1 MQGRLVAAAAA
12 TTRRGEDS
20 GERSVLV
27 QAIEQ
32 GEDDGQAAAAQNAV
46 AETPVFRAQN
56 EQSNEN
62 PRGGITLCAAI
73 HIKNLLCF
81 HRRGY
86 VKSTPKGDEIPAVL
100 SFYYI
105 VLPGGKKCSVF
116 SVHFVARKRKMRY
129 NK

>member
-46 AETPVFRAQN
+46 AETPVFRALN

-62 PRGGITLCAAI
+62 PKGGITLCAAI

-86 VKSTPKGDEIPAVL
+86 VKSTPKERNGLRFYL
-100 SFYYI
+100 SI
-105 VLPGGKKCSVF
+105 T
-116 SVHFVARKRKMRY
+116 
-129 NK
+129 